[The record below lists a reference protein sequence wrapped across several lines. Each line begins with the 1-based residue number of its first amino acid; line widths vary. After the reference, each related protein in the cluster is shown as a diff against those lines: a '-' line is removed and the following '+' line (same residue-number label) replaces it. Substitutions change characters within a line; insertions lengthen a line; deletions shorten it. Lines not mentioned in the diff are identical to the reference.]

1 MRRICAVVIATS
13 LMAAP
18 LAFGQSTPT
27 GFSLTQSS
35 LIGGSRWEQVRDV
48 YHDAAGFTYIVGGTD
63 SRDFP
68 GALNAYAGGSTA
80 TSDSDTSFG
89 GSDAYVTKLGLDGQI
104 LWTRLLGG
112 PNYDR
117 AYAVEVD
124 AAGNVYV
131 GGRAGKNFGTV
142 NAFQS
147 TFSGTNQPSSYGN
160 QNAFIA
166 KLSGNGDVQWSSYF
180 GTGELVRDLAIDAA
194 GDVYVPMVMSDL
206 STRTMP
212 TAFNGKMVGTTTPG
226 NTQADAKGDV
236 GVAKIKSDGS
246 AIQWATWV
254 SGNGDEGTNVT
265 IRVSADGKPY
275 ILFNTTGGVATAA
288 NGYQQTYGGG
298 AHDVYVA
305 AVKADGTGLNWGTY
319 VGGTGNENFETHS
332 LNIDANGNAY
342 VAVYTTSTNIG
353 VTTGTNVLKG
363 ANDGLIVKLGPDGQ
377 KLAARLLGGTGGEN
391 PDGIYIGS
399 DRRVY
404 ISGETAASDFPVTAG
419 SIDTSF
425 GGVEDG
431 FFVVLSADLTSVDY
445 GTYIGTNQYDG
456 ARTMFLAADGKV
468 YLGGGTSGN
477 GVFTLVNPADS
488 TWANTSSNNNVG
500 NGEGWFW
507 VLTPTP
513 EPSCLAG
520 VMVGTMLLL
529 RRVRRQSA
537 AGIDGSL

>member
-1 MRRICAVVIATS
+1 MRRNHLFVLTAG
-13 LMAAP
+13 LMATP

-27 GFSLTQSS
+27 AFTLTQSS

-48 YHDAAGFTYIVGGTD
+48 YHDAAGYTYIVGGTD

-80 TSDSDTSFG
+80 TSDADNSFG
-89 GSDAYVTKLGLDGQI
+89 GSDAYVTKLGLNGQI

-124 AAGNVYV
+124 TAGNIYV
-131 GGRAGKNFGTV
+131 GGRAGKEFGTV

-166 KLSGNGDVQWSSYF
+166 KLNGNGDVQWSSYF

-212 TAFNGKMVGTTTPG
+212 TAFNGKMVGNTTPG
-226 NTQADAKGDV
+226 NTQAEAKGDV

-275 ILFNTTGGVATAA
+275 LLFNTTGGMATVA
-288 NGYQQTYGGG
+288 NGNQQTYGGG

-332 LNIDANGNAY
+332 LNIDADGNAY

-363 ANDGLIVKLGPDGQ
+363 ANDGLIVKLGPNGQ

-391 PDGIYIGS
+391 PDGIYIGT
-399 DRRVY
+399 DGRVY
-404 ISGETAASDFPVTAG
+404 ISGETSATDFPVTAG
-419 SIDTSF
+419 SLDTSF

-431 FFVVLSADLTSVDY
+431 FFVILSSDLASLDY

-513 EPSCLAG
+513 EPSCMAG
-520 VMVGTMLLL
+520 LMVGAALLL